1 MMQLRLGLSVAAIGL
16 LLSACGSTTG
26 DRAMSGA
33 GIGAAAGVVGGALI
47 GAPLIGAAVG
57 AAAGGTIGAATNPS
71 DVDLGK
77 PVWK

>member
-1 MMQLRLGLSVAAIGL
+1 
-16 LLSACGSTTG
+16 
-26 DRAMSGA
+26 
-33 GIGAAAGVVGGALI
+33 VVGGALL

-57 AAAGGTIGAATNPS
+57 AAAGGSIGAATNPS